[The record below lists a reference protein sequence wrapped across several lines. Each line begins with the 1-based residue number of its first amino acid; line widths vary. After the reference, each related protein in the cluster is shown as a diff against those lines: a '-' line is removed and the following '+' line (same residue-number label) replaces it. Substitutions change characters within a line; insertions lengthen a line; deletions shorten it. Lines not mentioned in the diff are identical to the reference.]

1 MVNQTF
7 FRHQRGR
14 TMAPRAN
21 WKGYLK
27 LSLVSCAVALF
38 PATTTTTRTRF
49 NIINRATGNRVRNLI
64 VDAETGE
71 PVEEDERVKGY
82 RLKGGDYVLVE
93 NEELE
98 RVALESTHTIE
109 IDRFVPRDEVDTI
122 FLDESFFIVPNDEV
136 ADEAFS
142 VIREAMRKTDMVG
155 LARVVLYRRERLL
168 MLQPRRK
175 GLLAT
180 AIRYRNEVRD
190 ETEYFEDIENVRISA
205 DMLDLAV
212 HILKGKAG
220 HFDPSEFEDRYERA
234 LADLIKAK
242 RAGKEPPTPSAPQP
256 SNVINLMD
264 ALRRSV
270 KGERSGGS
278 TGRRR
283 PSRAKSSARKRTAAR
298 RTRMKRAS

>member
-1 MVNQTF
+1 
-7 FRHQRGR
+7 
-14 TMAPRAN
+14 MAPRAN

-27 LSLVSCAVALF
+27 LSLVTCAVALF
-38 PATTTTTRTRF
+38 PATTTRERIRF
-49 NIINRATGNRVRNLI
+49 NIINRETGNRVRNLV

-71 PVEEDERVKGY
+71 PVEEEDRVKGH
-82 RLKGGDYVLVE
+82 RTKGGDYVLVE
-93 NEELE
+93 DEEFE

-109 IDRFVPRDEVDTI
+109 IERFVPRDEVDSI
-122 FLDESFFIVPNDEV
+122 FLDESFFIVPDDDV

-168 MLQPRRK
+168 MLQPRGK

-190 ETEYFEDIENVRISA
+190 ETEYFEDIDNVRISS

-212 HILKGKAG
+212 HILKGKSG
-220 HFDPSEFEDRYERA
+220 HFDPSEFEDRYEQA
-234 LADLIKAK
+234 LTALIKAK
-242 RAGKEPPTPSAPQP
+242 RAGKEPPTPRAPEP

-264 ALRRSV
+264 ALRQSL
-270 KGERSGGS
+270 KAERGGGT

-283 PSRAKSSARKRTAAR
+283 PSRAKASGRKRTTAR

>member
-1 MVNQTF
+1 
-7 FRHQRGR
+7 
-14 TMAPRAN
+14 MAPRAN

-38 PATTTTTRTRF
+38 PATTTTSRTRF
-49 NIINRATGNRVRNLI
+49 NIINRATGNRVHNLI

-71 PVEEDERVKGY
+71 PVEEEDRVKGH

-93 NEELE
+93 DEELE
-98 RVALESTHTIE
+98 RVALDSTHTIE
-109 IDRFVPRDEVDTI
+109 IESFVPRNEVDSI

-136 ADEAFS
+136 AGEAYA

-168 MLQPRRK
+168 MLQPRGK

-190 ETEYFEDIENVRISA
+190 ENEYFEDIPNVRISPE
-205 DMLDLAV
+205 MLDLAV
-212 HILKGKAG
+212 HIIKGKAG
-220 HFDPSEFEDRYERA
+220 HFDPSEFEDRYEKA
-234 LADLIKAK
+234 LTDLIKAK
-242 RAGKEPPTPSAPQP
+242 RAGKEPPPPSAPQP

-264 ALRRSV
+264 ALRRSL
-270 KGERSGGS
+270 KAERGGEAA
-278 TGRRR
+278 GRRR
-283 PSRAKSSARKRTAAR
+283 PSRAKASARKRTAAR